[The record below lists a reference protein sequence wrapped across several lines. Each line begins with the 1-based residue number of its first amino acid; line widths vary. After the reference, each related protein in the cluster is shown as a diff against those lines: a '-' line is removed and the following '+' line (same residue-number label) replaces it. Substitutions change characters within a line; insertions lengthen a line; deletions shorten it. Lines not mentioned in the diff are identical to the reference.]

1 MATLFDFPK
10 LGTVLD
16 NAYTDLFGMAPH
28 IKNGTSTRDVLGKR
42 IMYLAQMGETD
53 PELLKDYAM
62 AGFALRNASMICSVI
77 SHTRSVSLAHHL

>member
-28 IKNGTSTRDVLGKR
+28 IENETSTRDVLGKR
-42 IMYLAQMGETD
+42 IMYFAEMGETD
-53 PELLKDYAM
+53 PDLLKEYAM

-77 SHTRSVSLAHHL
+77 SHSRPVTLAHHP